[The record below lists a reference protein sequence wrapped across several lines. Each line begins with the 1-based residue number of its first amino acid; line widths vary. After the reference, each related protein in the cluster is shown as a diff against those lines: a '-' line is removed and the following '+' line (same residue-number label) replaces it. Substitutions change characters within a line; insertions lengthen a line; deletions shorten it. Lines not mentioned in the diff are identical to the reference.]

1 MKITFL
7 MPPSLDGKREAD
19 RCYGCNYGIYFL
31 PHLPTLYAAT
41 ILHESGFEV
50 KIEDFAAKRKKEE
63 DFVEFISQDDSD
75 VYVFFTVFLTEETDI
90 RARQIIRSIREDAKF
105 IYCGTQPTWNPN
117 AFLDREDTFVV
128 RGEPDFGVLDVV
140 NVIKGEKSID
150 EVRGISFVKNREIK
164 HNPFRE
170 PIKNIDAVPIP
181 NRSLLDHSP
190 YYNPKLSKT
199 PHTAALTSRG
209 CPFKC
214 WYCVP
219 NSLSFARE
227 LEYKRY
233 CGKKSAPRLH
243 SVERVIEEF
252 RKIAELG
259 FKSVSIMD
267 DEFIWSDDRTIAI
280 CEGIKDLNL
289 EWSCLARPDFITEK
303 SAKAMAEAGCS
314 YVDLGVESF
323 DQEVLDAIRKDMK
336 VEDIR
341 KGIKILKDYGIE
353 PEINVLLGATPVDTE
368 EKIRK
373 TIEEVEKLDVNYVLY
388 SIASPF
394 PGTDF
399 YYAAKEKGWFV
410 TEDKEYKPV
419 DPSKEA
425 IISYPHLTKEKLEE
439 LLSYAY
445 RRHYFN
451 PRYIFKQFKRIKSF
465 KDFRNKANTA
475 MNLFRRNVVRRF

>member
-7 MPPSLDGKREAD
+7 MPPSLDNRREAD

-41 ILHESGFEV
+41 ILHNNRFKV
-50 KIEDFAAKRKKEE
+50 KIEDFAAKHKTKEA
-63 DFVEFISQDDSD
+63 FIKFISQDDSD
-75 VYVFFTVFLTEETDI
+75 IYIFFTVFLSEETDI
-90 RARQIIRSIREDAKF
+90 KARKRIRSIRDDAKF
-105 IYCGTQPTWNPN
+105 IYCGTQATWNPN
-117 AFLDREDTFVV
+117 AFLDGVDSFVV
-128 RGEPDFGVLDVV
+128 RGEPDFGILDVV
-140 NVIKGEKSID
+140 NVVKGEKSV
-150 EVRGISFVKNREIK
+150 EAVKGLSFVKEGVIK
-164 HNPFRE
+164 HNPLRE
-170 PIKNIDAVPIP
+170 PVKDIDIVPIP

-190 YYNPKLSKT
+190 YFNPKLSRT

-209 CPFKC
+209 CSYKC

-219 NSLSFARE
+219 NSLSFSRE
-227 LEYKRY
+227 LEYKKY
-233 CGKKSAPRLH
+233 NSKKPAPRLH
-243 SVERVIEEF
+243 SVERVIDEF
-252 RKIAELG
+252 REISKLG

-267 DEFIWSDDRTIAI
+267 DEFIWNDNRTIAI
-280 CEGIKDLNL
+280 CNGIKDLNL

-303 SAKAMAEAGCS
+303 SAKAMAEAGCY

-323 DQEVLDAIRKDMK
+323 DQKVLDAIKKDIK
-336 VEDIR
+336 VEEIPR
-341 KGIKILKDYGIE
+341 GTKILKDYGIE

-373 TIEEVEKLDVNYVLY
+373 TIDEVEKLDVNYVLY

-399 YYAAKEKGWFV
+399 YYAAKENGWFT
-410 TEDKEYKPV
+410 TEDNEYKPV

-425 IISYPHLTKEKLEE
+425 IISYPHLTKEKLDE

-451 PRYIFKQFKRIKSF
+451 LRYIAKQFKQIRSLR
-465 KDFRNKANTA
+465 DFRNKASTA
-475 MNLFRRNVVRRF
+475 VNLFRRNVIGRF

>member
-7 MPPSLDGKREAD
+7 MPPSLDGKRGAD

-31 PHLPTLYAAT
+31 PHLPTLYPAT
-41 ILHESGFEV
+41 VLHINGIEV
-50 KIEDFAAKRKKEE
+50 KIEDFAAKHKTKEE
-63 DFVEFISQDDSD
+63 FIKFISRDNSD
-75 VYVFFTVFLTEETDI
+75 IYIFFTVFLTEKTDI
-90 RARQIIRSIREDAKF
+90 KARQIIRNVRDDAKF
-105 IYCGTQPTWNPN
+105 IYCGTQATWNPN
-117 AFLDREDTFVV
+117 AFLDDGDSFVV
-128 RGEPDFGVLDVV
+128 RGEPCFGILDVAKLM
-140 NVIKGEKSID
+140 KGEKS
-150 EVRGISFVKNREIK
+150 VRDVKGLSFVKEGEIK
-164 HNPFRE
+164 HNPLRE
-170 PIKNIDAVPIP
+170 PIKDIDIIPIP

-190 YYNPKLSKT
+190 YYNPKLSRT

-209 CPFKC
+209 CSYKC

-233 CGKKSAPRLH
+233 CGKKPAPRLH
-243 SVERVIEEF
+243 SVERAINEF
-252 RKIAELG
+252 GEIAELG

-267 DEFIWSDDRTIAI
+267 DEFIWNDNRTIAI
-280 CEGIKDLNL
+280 CNGIKDLNL
-289 EWSCLARPDFITEK
+289 EWSCLARPDFVTEK
-303 SAKAMAEAGCS
+303 SAKAMAEAGCY

-323 DQEVLDAIRKDMK
+323 DQGVLDAIKKDMK
-336 VEDIR
+336 VEKIS

-373 TIEEVEKLDVNYVLY
+373 TIDEVEKLDVNYVLY

-399 YYAAKEKGWFV
+399 YYATKENGWFT

-419 DPSKEA
+419 DPSEEA
-425 IISYPHLTKEKLEE
+425 IISYPHLTKEKLDA

-445 RRHYFN
+445 KRHYFN
-451 PRYIFKQFKRIKSF
+451 PRYFAKQFKQIRSF
-465 KDFRNKANTA
+465 RDFRNKASTA
-475 MNLFRRNVVRRF
+475 ANLFRRNVIGRF